1 MPWKGVVSLLGE
13 LAVVSLLGELA
24 VQSVGDSLGELP
36 PTTGIVALK
45 CFDEVLID
53 TEKQLSA
60 GFERLFWFLREC
72 ATCWGSCLEVVLVL
86 ARVRNLGVFAAIVSA
101 AVIVSSHARCCGV
114 PVWEKR
120 SGDEISGE
128 RYLERSRLEKVA
140 HFDGSGVSRLGS

>member
-24 VQSVGDSLGELP
+24 VQSIGDSLGELP

-60 GFERLFWFLREC
+60 GFERLFWFLREYALAGVLAWGLFLFLREC
-72 ATCWGSCLEVVLVL
+72 ATWGSLPRLFRLQQLFLPMLVVAACGKNAAVTKYL
-86 ARVRNLGVFAAIVSA
+86 ARDISNDLDWRRLHISM
-101 AVIVSSHARCCGV
+101 AV
-114 PVWEKR
+114 
-120 SGDEISGE
+120 
-128 RYLERSRLEKVA
+128 LRLIT
-140 HFDGSGVSRLGS
+140 F

>member
-1 MPWKGVVSLLGE
+1 MQRTETSLLGE
-13 LAVVSLLGELA
+13 TAGPNRRWLPRGTSI
-24 VQSVGDSLGELP
+24 GDWEWCM
-36 PTTGIVALK
+36 K
-45 CFDEVLID
+45 NFDDVLD
-53 TEKQLSA
+53 TDEELSA
-60 GFERLFWFLREC
+60 RSERLFWFLREC

-101 AVIVSSHARCCGV
+101 AAIVSSHARCCGV